1 MGLYDRDYMRLEW
14 ASRSCEI
21 ARSSNPPT
29 PATTPRSPNLS
40 KFESD
45 KPQSDK
51 PQSAEPQQFEAT
63 SETSRSKT
71 ELSLN
76 AILLKIQE
84 RGIDSL
90 THLEREWLIATSAD
104 HQRRKVAK
112 SE

>member
-21 ARSSNPPT
+21 TRSSNPPT

-40 KFESD
+40 KFE
-45 KPQSDK
+45 SDK